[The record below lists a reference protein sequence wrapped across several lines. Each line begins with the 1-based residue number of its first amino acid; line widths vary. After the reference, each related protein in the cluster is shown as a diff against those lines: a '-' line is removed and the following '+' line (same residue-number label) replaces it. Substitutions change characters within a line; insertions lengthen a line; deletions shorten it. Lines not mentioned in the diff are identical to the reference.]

1 MPLLS
6 KIRNSFKSCI
16 TTATD
21 AAGAQTLK
29 LLNQRYPDIED
40 LMEILD
46 KIKER
51 VKVKFYLPFDSVTI
65 SYILKIILTQ
75 KS

>member
-6 KIRNSFKSCI
+6 KIRNSLKSCI

-21 AAGAQTLK
+21 AVGAQTLK

-40 LMEILD
+40 VMEILD

-51 VKVKFYLPFDSVTI
+51 VQVKFYDKLRP
-65 SYILKIILTQ
+65 LKSL
-75 KS
+75 KN